1 MTIIDWLSL
10 LISAVPAALVG
21 FLFGWVEKRLAKLDE
36 KRTKAQK
43 EREKRN
49 QEAERIRQQQM
60 LFLVQMQEA
69 IATLSTATAKAVQ
82 RIPDA
87 HCNGD
92 MSRALEYARRVK
104 RDQRDFL
111 QQQGIKHIYEDD

>member
-1 MTIIDWLSL
+1 MTMADWLSL
-10 LISAVPAALVG
+10 LLTAIPTALVG
-21 FLFGWVEKRLAKLDE
+21 FIFGWVEKRLTKLDE

-49 QEAERIRQQQM
+49 QEVENIRQQQM
-60 LFLVQMQEA
+60 MYLVQMQEA
-69 IATLSTATAKAVQ
+69 IATLSAATAKAVQ

-92 MSRALEYARRVK
+92 MSRALEHAAKIK

-111 QQQGIKHIYEDD
+111 QKQGIKHIYDED